1 MEDMRQHVDEL
12 LASLRQQRD
21 ELHVKVKL
29 AEMEAS
35 DDWEAVEAKLARLE
49 AKAKEVGGETSEAA
63 GDIGAALK
71 LLGEEIRQ
79 GFVRVARRL

>member
-1 MEDMRQHVDEL
+1 MEDMRQRIDEL

-35 DDWEAVEAKLARLE
+35 DEWQAVEAKLAKLE
-49 AKAKEVGGETSEAA
+49 SKAKELGGETSEAA
-63 GDIGAALK
+63 GDIGAAAK
-71 LLGEEIRQ
+71 LLAEEIRQ
-79 GFVRVARRL
+79 GFVRIARRF

>member
-1 MEDMRQHVDEL
+1 MQDIKQHVNEL

-35 DDWEAVEAKLARLE
+35 DEWQEVEAKLARLE
-49 AKAKEVGGETSEAA
+49 SKARELGGETSEAA
-63 GDIGAALK
+63 SDIGAALK